1 MGLQLKKPIVF
12 KMKRI
17 SEMSS
22 SVLPAAS
29 PDARANTSLLE
40 ADPMAPTTPVI
51 KSQLFKDSK
60 KRSISVLVAPSESRY
75 SNFGPLFDK
84 LNDES
89 VYQYALTLG

>member
-22 SVLPAAS
+22 SVLPVAS
-29 PDARANTSLLE
+29 PDARPTTSPLA

-89 VYQYALTLG
+89 VY